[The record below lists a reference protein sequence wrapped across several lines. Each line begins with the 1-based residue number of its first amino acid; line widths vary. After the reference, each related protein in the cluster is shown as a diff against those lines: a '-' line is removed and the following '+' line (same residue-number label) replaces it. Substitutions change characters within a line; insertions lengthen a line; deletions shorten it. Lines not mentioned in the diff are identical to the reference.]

1 MAFNRE
7 QAKRAQAGVVI
18 AALVL
23 AVLLLVFVLSGALAP
38 RAATETAGSSA
49 PPSGAPVPSA
59 TGTAAA
65 PAGGGSPADVDAS
78 FSAAEEQLRAQY
90 EADPSNPAALLNLA
104 NGYFDWGASA
114 MGAATTDEERARAR
128 ELFGRAIDSYDE
140 YLARNP
146 ESKAVVVDRAIS
158 IFYTGDATRAISELE
173 AFTAKDAG
181 FGPAWANLGMFYEG
195 AGRTDDARAAY
206 ERAIETDPDN
216 TYQVKTY
223 AEQRLQALGTQ

>member
-7 QAKRAQAGVVI
+7 QTKRAQAGVVI
-18 AALVL
+18 AILVL

-38 RAATETAGSSA
+38 RSATRAAGSSA
-49 PPSGAPVPSA
+49 ASTSAPAPSA
-59 TGTAAA
+59 AGTAAPGA
-65 PAGGGSPADVDAS
+65 SESSPSDVDAS
-78 FSAAEEQLRAQY
+78 FSAAEEQLKAQY

-128 ELFGRAIDSYDE
+128 ELFSSAIDSYDE
-140 YLARNP
+140 YLAKNP
-146 ESKAVVVDRAIS
+146 ESKAVIVDRAIS
-158 IFYTGDATRAISELE
+158 IFYTGDTTRAISELE
-173 AFTAKDAG
+173 AFTEKDAD

-223 AEQRLQALGTQ
+223 AEQRLQALGS